1 MASTVNKRK
10 FPDIGFFPR
19 LKNSFSGVVKS
30 GWWHTNKVRII
41 KICLAFVMVFV
52 GYEAVF
58 EYAKLQQAANAKNE
72 LIKTYS
78 QSVVILTRRNND
90 INKALA
96 ETNLTLVT
104 GDSNPAAVVSQLSPS
119 NANGNTS
126 EFASYADLITWLKQD
141 DTHLQVY
148 SSTLQCVDFAEMMS
162 EHAIKDGYWIFPA
175 VDLANGHMQ
184 CIAPIGEDLYAIEPQ
199 TNTVSLWAAKSTP

>member
-19 LKNSFSGVVKS
+19 LKNSFSGVAKS

-119 NANGNTS
+119 NANGK
-126 EFASYADLITWLKQD
+126 YI
-141 DTHLQVY
+141 
-148 SSTLQCVDFAEMMS
+148 
-162 EHAIKDGYWIFPA
+162 
-175 VDLANGHMQ
+175 
-184 CIAPIGEDLYAIEPQ
+184 
-199 TNTVSLWAAKSTP
+199 

>member
-19 LKNSFSGVVKS
+19 LKNSFSVVAKS